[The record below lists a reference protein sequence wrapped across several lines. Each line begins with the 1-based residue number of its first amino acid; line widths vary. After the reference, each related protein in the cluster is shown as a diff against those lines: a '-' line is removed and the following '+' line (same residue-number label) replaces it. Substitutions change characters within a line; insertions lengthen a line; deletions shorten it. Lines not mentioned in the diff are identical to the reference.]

1 MKKYI
6 TLLLFPLVALCQTET
21 QFTAILDGSLTFN
34 RPYWSSQDTFN
45 YSLIELQPN
54 VDGLYDILNPSANL
68 TISNDPY
75 IYLYQDSFD
84 PINPT
89 TNLIAYDDDSGGNL
103 LFQLSGIEF
112 NSVTSYFLVA
122 TSYLPSSTGTFDIV
136 VSGVGSVEFGG
147 SVENPTIPEPSTM
160 AFILGVFVIL
170 FMFIRKSY
178 IKEIVKK
185 S

>member
-1 MKKYI
+1 MKKYLA
-6 TLLLFPLVALCQTET
+6 LLFFPLVALCQTET
-21 QFTAILDGSLTFN
+21 QFTAILDGSLTFS
-34 RPYWSSQDTFN
+34 RPYWNSPDTFN

-84 PINPT
+84 PIEPT
-89 TNLIAYDDDSGGNL
+89 VNLIAYDDDSGGNL
-103 LFQLSGIEF
+103 LFQLSGVEF
-112 NSVTSYFLVA
+112 NSQTSYFLVA

-147 SVENPTIPEPSTM
+147 SVQNPTIPEPKM
-160 AFILGVFVIL
+160 IAIILGFIS
-170 FMFIRKSY
+170 FSYMIIRKSNL
-178 IKEIVKK
+178 
-185 S
+185 